1 MDAGPVMRG
10 AGADLGTDEHS
21 FAEAVFFHECRGDEG
36 IVIVGDIVA
45 FGVTE
50 ESVAAVMNFE
60 HSVEG
65 AFNDRRRCSTIG
77 GFAGLRTG
85 TMVTAET
92 LTTTTHRLAA
102 AIVRTTA
109 VAAAATR
116 TSAFETTEFSA
127 SRRTIEARW
136 SLIAP
141 RWSLITTRFKAR
153 ASITGR
159 PIATA
164 TTTTTTTTATTVPF
178 AGFTFGRRPAG
189 RFFAASIVGT
199 FVRADELVT
208 PVSKVVSIGLV
219 TPG

>member
-1 MDAGPVMRG
+1 
-10 AGADLGTDEHS
+10 
-21 FAEAVFFHECRGDEG
+21 
-36 IVIVGDIVA
+36 
-45 FGVTE
+45 
-50 ESVAAVMNFE
+50 MNFE

-65 AFNDRRRCSTIG
+65 AFNDRRRSSTIG

-85 TMVTAET
+85 TVVTAET
-92 LTTTTHRLAA
+92 LTTTTHGLAA
-102 AIVRTTA
+102 ASIRTTA

-116 TSAFETTEFSA
+116 TSAFEATEFSA

-136 SLIAP
+136 SLIAA
-141 RWSLITTRFKAR
+141 RFTTRFETR

-164 TTTTTTTTATTVPF
+164 ATTTAAAAAATVAF

-189 RFFAASIVGT
+189 RFFAASIVRS
-199 FVRADELVT
+199 FVRAEELVT